1 VSKQAKATLNSAATS
16 KATAQPADSLP
27 AQGIAASQPGNAEA
41 VEYDLPSASDI
52 ASHLSTEP
60 AGSTDDDSAEADE
73 QSPETEPQEV
83 VDETTA
89 PEPSPEAETE
99 TEETAPADPAE
110 APAED
115 PADAKPD
122 KSGLQKRIDEITA
135 AKSEAERQVAELRE
149 QLAAANHKPLDPT
162 NPFSLVDTEADLD
175 AAVEREQQF
184 MEWIYANESNP
195 EGADL
200 PDGKGGTVHFDLEQI
215 RQMKVNT
222 YRVLRTA
229 DKRREFLRDKSQREA
244 VAAEAYPWL
253 RSTKDGLGAEVQ
265 QLIEHRPQLRQSA
278 DYRLLAADAV
288 VGARL
293 RQAGVKL
300 DERGLAALTKGKAIM
315 ATSGTAPAGAAAM
328 AAARTS
334 TPPVRRTAPSPG
346 RPGNLPPRLAPR
358 EAAARQAGKALT
370 QSDGALSSVS
380 DSIAV
385 KLRW

>member
-1 VSKQAKATLNSAATS
+1 MSKQAKATLNSAATS

-27 AQGIAASQPGNAEA
+27 AQGQATSQPGNAEV

-60 AGSTDDDSAEADE
+60 AGSTDDDSPEADE

-83 VDETTA
+83 ADEA
-89 PEPSPEAETE
+89 AEPSPEAETE
-99 TEETAPADPAE
+99 TEETAPADEAE
-110 APAED
+110 APADE

-135 AKSEAERQVAELRE
+135 AKSDAERQVAELRE
-149 QLAAANHKPLDPT
+149 QLAAANHKPLDPL

-175 AAVEREQQF
+175 TAVEREQQF

-200 PDGKGGTVHFDLEQI
+200 ADGKGGTVHFDPEQI

-229 DKRREFLRDKSQREA
+229 DKRREFLRDKSQRET

-253 RSTKDGLGAEVQ
+253 RSTKEGLGAEVQ

-300 DERGLAALTKGKAIM
+300 DERGIAALTKGKAIM

-358 EAAARQAGKALT
+358 EAAARQAGKALAQT
-370 QSDGALSSVS
+370 DGALSSVS
-380 DSIAV
+380 DSIAA